1 MSKNNTLTPVGESL
15 RSFFTSFVGLA
26 QFDENRKGDTNRE
39 EYYPTAEIIMKL
51 GETSKE
57 WDVSAFQLFKRDGY
71 FAEIWTD
78 KKTLRQLI
86 VAFRSDNK
94 GIWPI
99 AFEVLDDNTALTGV
113 FSGVSRELLAK
124 RSKAALRSLDRPV
137 STISTLPVEGRKQ
150 VA

>member
-1 MSKNNTLTPVGESL
+1 MSKNSTLTPVGESL
-15 RSFFTSFVGLA
+15 RSFFSSFVGLA
-26 QFDENRKGDTNRE
+26 QFDENGQGNKSRE
-39 EYYPTAEIIMKL
+39 EYYPSAELIMKL

-57 WDVSAFQLFKRDGY
+57 WDVSAFQLFKRDEY

-86 VAFRSDNK
+86 VAFRSDKK
-94 GIWPI
+94 GIWPV
-99 AFEVLDDNTALTGV
+99 AFEVLDENTELTGV
-113 FSGVSRELLAK
+113 FGGISRELLAK

-137 STISTLPVEGRKQ
+137 STSNPLPFEGRKQ